1 MRLIHIGEYFYL
13 LISMKRV
20 FLVIASVLVMATSAF
35 AQDIFYPGFQL
46 GLKGGAAY
54 TSGEAEFTKLIS
66 PAAALDLGYQISPVF
81 GLRAD
86 ISGWQGKGWNVL
98 DKAGYN
104 FNFAQLALDATFDI
118 CNLFGYKER
127 ILNPYVFLGVGGVG
141 YLKNGAVNNEYFAKY
156 WDPIK
161 INTVARAGLGVDIRL
176 TDLLAIEV
184 EAVENFHS
192 DKFNSKKGSYALET
206 DQQINLLAGLKF
218 NFGAAAGKKK
228 AAEAAAAAAAAA
240 AAQAAAAQARADKEL
255 ADAIEAAKKAI
266 ENAKKALEEN
276 DFIPED
282 VAAINDAIKALQ
294 DAIAAKDLD
303 AIKAGTQALNDAVEN
318 ARKNKKAADDE
329 AAAKAAEED
338 AAAKAAAEAARAQA
352 LQDAIDA
359 AKKSSNVVYYVIGKY
374 DIRNQERYKINNLLK
389 KLKKDPNTKAVL
401 CSFAD
406 KETGTPDGNWVLSE
420 NRSNIVKEALEA
432 AGIDPSR
439 IETYWYGDTERIS
452 RIPEKNRATVLLA
465 K

>member
-1 MRLIHIGEYFYL
+1 
-13 LISMKRV
+13 MKRV
-20 FLVIASVLVMATSAF
+20 FLAIASVLVISTSAF

-46 GLKGGAAY
+46 GIKGGAAY
-54 TSGEAEFTKLIS
+54 TSGEAAFTKLIS

-86 ISGWQGKGWNVL
+86 ISGWQGKGWNVISES
-98 DKAGYN
+98 GYN
-104 FNFAQLALDATFDI
+104 FNFAQLALDATIDI
-118 CNLFGYKER
+118 CNIFGYKER
-127 ILNPYVFLGVGGVG
+127 VLNPYLFLGVGGVG
-141 YLKNGAVNNEYFAKY
+141 YLKNGAENTAYFAKY

-161 INTVARAGLGVDIRL
+161 FNTVARAGLGLDIRL
-176 TDLLAIEV
+176 SDLLALEIE
-184 EAVENFHS
+184 AIENFHS
-192 DKFNSKKGSYALET
+192 DKFNSKTGEYSIET

-266 ENAKKALEEN
+266 ENAKKALAEN
-276 DFIPED
+276 DFLPED

-294 DAIAAKDLD
+294 DAIAAKDID
-303 AIKAGTQALNDAVEN
+303 AIKKGTDALNDAVAK
-318 ARKNKKAADDE
+318 ARQNKKAADE
-329 AAAKAAEED
+329 AAAKAAAE
-338 AAAKAAAEAARAQA
+338 KAAAEKAAYEAARAQA
-352 LQDAIDA
+352 LADAIEA

-374 DIRNQERYKINNLLK
+374 DIRNQERYKINNLIK
-389 KLKKDPNTKAVL
+389 KLKKDPEAKAVL

-406 KETGTPDGNWVLSE
+406 KETDGNWVLSE
-420 NRSNIVKEALEA
+420 NRSNLVREALEA

-439 IETYWYGDTERIS
+439 IEIYWYGDTERIS

>member
-1 MRLIHIGEYFYL
+1 
-13 LISMKRV
+13 MKRV
-20 FLVIASVLVMATSAF
+20 FLAIASVLVISTSAF

-46 GLKGGAAY
+46 GIKGGAAY
-54 TSGEAEFTKLIS
+54 TSGEAAFTKLIS

-86 ISGWQGKGWNVL
+86 ISGWQGKGWNVISET
-98 DKAGYN
+98 GYD
-104 FNFAQLALDATFDI
+104 FNFAQLALDATFDL
-118 CNLFGYKER
+118 CNLFAGYKER
-127 ILNPYVFLGVGGVG
+127 VLNPYIFLGVGGVG
-141 YLKNGAVNNEYFAKY
+141 YLKNGAENNAYFAKY
-156 WDPIK
+156 WDPVK
-161 INTVARAGLGVDIRL
+161 FSTVARAGLGFDIRL
-176 TDLLAIEV
+176 SDLLAIEI

-192 DKFNSKKGSYALET
+192 DKFNSKTGSYALET

-255 ADAIEAAKKAI
+255 ADAIDAAKKAI
-266 ENAKKALEEN
+266 ENAKKALAEN
-276 DFIPED
+276 DFLPED

-294 DAIAAKDLD
+294 DAIAAKDID
-303 AIKAGTQALNDAVEN
+303 AIKAGTKALNDAVDA
-318 ARKNKKAADDE
+318 ARLNKKNADE
-329 AAAKAAEED
+329 AAAKAAAE
-338 AAAKAAAEAARAQA
+338 KAAAEKAAFEAARAQA
-352 LQDAIDA
+352 LADAIEA

-374 DIRNQERYKINNLLK
+374 DIRNQERYKINNLIK
-389 KLKKDPNTKAVL
+389 KLKKDPEAKAVL

-420 NRSNIVKEALEA
+420 NRSNIVCEALQA
-432 AGIDPSR
+432 AGIAPER
-439 IETYWYGDTERIS
+439 IQMYWYGDTERIS
-452 RIPEKNRATVLLA
+452 KIPEKNRATVLLA

>member
-1 MRLIHIGEYFYL
+1 
-13 LISMKRV
+13 MKRV
-20 FLVIASVLVMATSAF
+20 FLVIEYVLVMATSAF

-46 GLKGGAAY
+46 GIKGGAAY
-54 TSGEAEFTKLIS
+54 TSGEAPQFTQLIS

-86 ISGWQGKGWNVL
+86 ISGWQGKGYNVL
-98 DKAGYN
+98 TKNAYD
-104 FNFAQLALDATFDI
+104 FNFAQLAVDATLDI
-118 CNLFGYKER
+118 CNLWGYKER
-127 ILNPYVFLGVGGVG
+127 ILNPYIFLGVGGVA
-141 YLKNGAVNNEYFAKY
+141 YLKNGAEKSDAFVYY
-156 WDPIK
+156 WDPVK
-161 INTVARAGLGVDIRL
+161 FNTVARAGIGLDIRL
-176 TDLLAIEV
+176 TDLLAIEI

-192 DKFNSKKGSYALET
+192 DKFNSKTGSYAIET

-240 AAQAAAAQARADKEL
+240 AAQAAAAQAAADKAL
-255 ADAIEAAKKAI
+255 QDAIDAALKAI
-266 ENAKKALEEN
+266 ENAKKAMAEN
-276 DFIPED
+276 DFLPED

-294 DAIAAKDLD
+294 DAIAAKDID
-303 AIKAGTQALNDAVEN
+303 AIKKGTDALNDAVAK
-318 ARKNKKAADDE
+318 ARENKKAADE
-329 AAAKAAEED
+329 AAAKEAAEKE
-338 AAAKAAAEAARAQA
+338 AADKAAAEAARAQA
-352 LQDAIDA
+352 LADAIEA

-389 KLKKDPNTKAVL
+389 KLKANPEAKAVL

-420 NRSNIVKEALEA
+420 NRSNIVSEALQA

-452 RIPEKNRATVLLA
+452 RIPEKNRATVLLC

>member
-1 MRLIHIGEYFYL
+1 
-13 LISMKRV
+13 MKRV

-46 GLKGGAAY
+46 GIKGGAAY
-54 TSGEAEFTKLIS
+54 TSGEAPQFTQLIS

-86 ISGWQGKGWNVL
+86 ISGWQGKGYNVL
-98 DKAGYN
+98 TKNAYD
-104 FNFAQLALDATFDI
+104 FNFAQLAVDATLDI
-118 CNLFGYKER
+118 CNLWGYKER
-127 ILNPYVFLGVGGVG
+127 ILNPYIFLGVGGVA
-141 YLKNGAVNNEYFAKY
+141 YLKNGAEKSDAFVYY
-156 WDPIK
+156 WDPVK
-161 INTVARAGLGVDIRL
+161 FNTVARAGIGLDIRL
-176 TDLLAIEV
+176 TDLLAIEI

-192 DKFNSKKGSYALET
+192 DKFNSKTGSYAIET

-240 AAQAAAAQARADKEL
+240 AAQAAAAQAAADKAL
-255 ADAIEAAKKAI
+255 QDAIDAALKAI
-266 ENAKKALEEN
+266 ENAKKAMAEN
-276 DFIPED
+276 DFLPED

-294 DAIAAKDLD
+294 DAIAAKDID
-303 AIKAGTQALNDAVEN
+303 AIKKGTDALNDAV
-318 ARKNKKAADDE
+318 
-329 AAAKAAEED
+329 AKARENK
-338 AAAKAAAEAARAQA
+338 KAAAEAARAQA
-352 LQDAIDA
+352 LADAIEA

-389 KLKKDPNTKAVL
+389 KLKANPEAKAVL

-420 NRSNIVKEALEA
+420 NRSNIVSEALQA

-452 RIPEKNRATVLLA
+452 RIPEKNRATVLLC

>member
-1 MRLIHIGEYFYL
+1 
-13 LISMKRV
+13 MKRV

-54 TSGEAEFTKLIS
+54 TSGEAAFTQLIS

-86 ISGWQGKGWNVL
+86 ISGWQGKGFNVT
-98 DKAGYN
+98 DKVGYK
-104 FNFAQLALDATFDI
+104 FNFAQVALDATFDL
-118 CNLFGYKER
+118 CNIFGYKER
-127 ILNPYVFLGVGGVG
+127 VLNPYVFLGVGGVG
-141 YLKNGAVNNEYFAKY
+141 YLKNGADNSANYYAKY
-156 WDPIK
+156 WEPVK
-161 INTVARAGLGVDIRL
+161 FNTVARAGLGVDIRL
-176 TDLLAIEV
+176 TDLLAIEI

-192 DKFNSKKGSYALET
+192 DKFNSKAGEYALET

-255 ADAIEAAKKAI
+255 ADAIDAAKKAI
-266 ENAKKALEEN
+266 ENAKKAMAEN
-276 DFIPED
+276 DFLPED

-294 DAIAAKDLD
+294 DAIAAKDID
-303 AIKAGTQALNDAVEN
+303 AIKAGTKALNDAVDA
-318 ARKNKKAADDE
+318 ARLNKKNADE
-329 AAAKAAEED
+329 AAAKAAAE
-338 AAAKAAAEAARAQA
+338 KAAAEKAAYEAARAQA
-352 LQDAIDA
+352 LADAIEA

-389 KLKKDPNTKAVL
+389 KLKKNPEAKAVL

-406 KETGTPDGNWVLSE
+406 KETGTTDGNWVLSE
-420 NRSNIVKEALEA
+420 NRSNIVSEALQA

-439 IETYWYGDTERIS
+439 IETYWYGDTKRIS
-452 RIPEKNRATVLLA
+452 KVPEKNRATVLLC

>member
-1 MRLIHIGEYFYL
+1 
-13 LISMKRV
+13 MKKI
-20 FLVIASVLVMATSAF
+20 FLVIASVLVMGTSAF

-54 TSGEAEFTKLIS
+54 TSGEAAFTQLIS

-86 ISGWQGKGWNVL
+86 ISGWQGKGYNVM
-98 DKAGYN
+98 DKAGYK
-104 FNFAQLALDATFDI
+104 FNFAQLALDATFDL
-118 CNLFGYKER
+118 CNLFGGYKER
-127 ILNPYVFLGVGGVG
+127 VLNPYLFAGVGGVA
-141 YLKNGAVNNEYFAKY
+141 YLKNGADNSKNYFANY
-156 WDPIK
+156 WTPVK
-161 INTVARAGLGVDIRL
+161 LSTVARVGLGLDIRL
-176 TDLLAIEV
+176 TDLLAIEI

-192 DKFNSKKGSYALET
+192 DKFNSKAGEYVLET

-266 ENAKKALEEN
+266 ENAKKAMAEN

-303 AIKAGTQALNDAVEN
+303 AIKAGTKALNDAVDA
-318 ARKNKKAADDE
+318 ARKNKAAADE
-329 AAAKAAEED
+329 AAAKAAAEKE
-338 AAAKAAAEAARAQA
+338 AADKAAAEAARAQA
-352 LQDAIDA
+352 LADAIEA

-389 KLKKDPNTKAVL
+389 KLKANPEAKAVL

-420 NRSNIVKEALEA
+420 NRSNIVSEALQA
-432 AGIDPSR
+432 AGIDPAR

-452 RIPEKNRATVLLA
+452 KVPEKNRATVLLC

>member
-1 MRLIHIGEYFYL
+1 
-13 LISMKRV
+13 MKRV

-54 TSGEAEFTKLIS
+54 TSGEAAFTQLIS

-86 ISGWQGKGWNVL
+86 ISGWQGKGFNVT
-98 DKAGYN
+98 DKVGYK
-104 FNFAQLALDATFDI
+104 FNFAQVALDATFDL
-118 CNLFGYKER
+118 CNIFGYKER
-127 ILNPYVFLGVGGVG
+127 VLNPYVFLGVGGVG
-141 YLKNGAVNNEYFAKY
+141 YLKNGADNSANYYAKY
-156 WDPIK
+156 WEPVK
-161 INTVARAGLGVDIRL
+161 FNTVARAGLGVDIRL
-176 TDLLAIEV
+176 TDLLAIEI

-192 DKFNSKKGSYALET
+192 DKFNSKAGEYALET

-255 ADAIEAAKKAI
+255 ADAIDAAKKAI
-266 ENAKKALEEN
+266 ENAKKAMAEN
-276 DFIPED
+276 DFLPED

-294 DAIAAKDLD
+294 DAIAAKDID
-303 AIKAGTQALNDAVEN
+303 AIKAGTKALNDAVDA
-318 ARKNKKAADDE
+318 ARLNKKNADE
-329 AAAKAAEED
+329 AAAKAAAE
-338 AAAKAAAEAARAQA
+338 KAAAEKAAYEAARAQA
-352 LQDAIDA
+352 LADAIEA

-389 KLKKDPNTKAVL
+389 KLKANPEAKAVL

-420 NRSNIVKEALEA
+420 NRSNIVSEALQA

-452 RIPEKNRATVLLA
+452 KVPEKNRATVLLC